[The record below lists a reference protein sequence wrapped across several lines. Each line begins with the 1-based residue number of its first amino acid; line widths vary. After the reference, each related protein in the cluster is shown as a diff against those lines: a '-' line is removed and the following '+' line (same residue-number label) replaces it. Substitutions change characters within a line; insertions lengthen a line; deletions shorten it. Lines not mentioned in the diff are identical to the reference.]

1 MAQVVQISK
10 VLAYDT
16 EVVFTIVKSSIFEA
30 KIGQT
35 VKALDYDT

>member
-1 MAQVVQISK
+1 MSQVVQISMA
-10 VLAYDT
+10 LAYNT
-16 EVVFTIVKSSIFEA
+16 GAVFTIVKSSIFDA